1 MQNQTNIEI
10 QSQHAK
16 SNLVQMGE
24 KLVQGQLPT
33 DTQVTH
39 ELNKAAEFL
48 KEKENE
54 TVQPAKGMVYHDTR
68 KFVESVQDVIEEKNF
83 GERVQRFITDCA
95 QLAELTPTANEP
107 KEAWI
112 ETRDFVMS
120 MKDLILDVTKSQ
132 SFRKSLVQLV
142 KIIKDI
148 FYEETN
154 RDPSKKLE
162 KDFVNQESPK
172 TTAQD
177 VAKETKKALQDLPNI
192 EDLPEDKKR
201 AIREQFKTMMGELN
215 QHSET
220 SFAFRKALKLWG
232 RLNAELSFQLTREEV
247 DPNIRKV
254 ELEAKQ
260 IIEILSG
267 RSLDDF
273 IARLKETIRIIE
285 NDGELNTYLNDIR
298 NYLIEGLEKPEIT
311 QTDKFY
317 DRVEEF
323 ISRGRQIARRYR
335 ENWNWNGLCDAAD
348 DIMTGIQSN
357 DQFWNVQYRAEKLV
371 KDFTVTDIKGNK
383 HLDTDLIATMRQDLL
398 PFLIDR
404 IKEVPIPGFRL
415 QNENFEYLIV
425 DDLYVDVEDI
435 LPDMIRIHSRNDT
448 DLTLKNFENPIKSE
462 SVVKVKIEGVR
473 PKFHHFY
480 FKFKRNSVLGVSDE
494 GRANMFV
501 TGSGVNIKMD
511 FQIDVNNDNKGFLGD
526 FEISVSVDHI
536 TLDITEA
543 NHKTLLNIVAPLFT
557 KKIKDELESSLKVRI
572 KQIASDWSAIVN
584 KRILTVMPGVLPKGP
599 IDGIAMTKLVDTIIE

>member
-54 TVQPAKGMVYHDTR
+54 TVAPTKGMVYHDTR

-83 GERVQRFITDCA
+83 GERVQRFITDVA

-132 SFRKSLVQLV
+132 SFRKGLVQLV

-148 FYEETN
+148 FYEETT

-177 VAKETKKALQDLPNI
+177 VAKETKKALEELPNV

-201 AIREQFKTMMGELN
+201 AIREQFKAMMGELN

-220 SFAFRKALKLWG
+220 SYAFRKALKLWG
-232 RLNAELSFQLTREEV
+232 RLNTELSFQLSREEV

-298 NYLIEGLEKPEIT
+298 NYIIEGLEKPEIT
-311 QTDKFY
+311 QTDAFY

-335 ENWNWNGLCDAAD
+335 EDWNWNGLCDAAD
-348 DIMTGIQSN
+348 DIITGIQSN

-371 KDFTVTDIKGNK
+371 KDFTITDIKGNK
-383 HLDTDLIATMRQDLL
+383 HLDMDLISTMRQDLL

-425 DDLYVDVEDI
+425 DDLYVDIEDI

-501 TGSGVNIKMD
+501 TGSGVNINMD

-536 TLDITEA
+536 TLDVTEA

-599 IDGIAMTKLVDTIIE
+599 IDGIAMTKLVETVIE

>member
-1 MQNQTNIEI
+1 
-10 QSQHAK
+10 
-16 SNLVQMGE
+16 MGE

-54 TVQPAKGMVYHDTR
+54 TVAPTKGMVYHDTR

-83 GERVQRFITDCA
+83 GERVQRFITDVA

-220 SFAFRKALKLWG
+220 SFAFRK
-232 RLNAELSFQLTREEV
+232 ST
-247 DPNIRKV
+247 
-254 ELEAKQ
+254 
-260 IIEILSG
+260 
-267 RSLDDF
+267 
-273 IARLKETIRIIE
+273 
-285 NDGELNTYLNDIR
+285 
-298 NYLIEGLEKPEIT
+298 
-311 QTDKFY
+311 
-317 DRVEEF
+317 
-323 ISRGRQIARRYR
+323 
-335 ENWNWNGLCDAAD
+335 
-348 DIMTGIQSN
+348 
-357 DQFWNVQYRAEKLV
+357 
-371 KDFTVTDIKGNK
+371 
-383 HLDTDLIATMRQDLL
+383 
-398 PFLIDR
+398 
-404 IKEVPIPGFRL
+404 
-415 QNENFEYLIV
+415 
-425 DDLYVDVEDI
+425 
-435 LPDMIRIHSRNDT
+435 
-448 DLTLKNFENPIKSE
+448 
-462 SVVKVKIEGVR
+462 
-473 PKFHHFY
+473 
-480 FKFKRNSVLGVSDE
+480 
-494 GRANMFV
+494 
-501 TGSGVNIKMD
+501 
-511 FQIDVNNDNKGFLGD
+511 
-526 FEISVSVDHI
+526 
-536 TLDITEA
+536 
-543 NHKTLLNIVAPLFT
+543 
-557 KKIKDELESSLKVRI
+557 
-572 KQIASDWSAIVN
+572 
-584 KRILTVMPGVLPKGP
+584 
-599 IDGIAMTKLVDTIIE
+599 

>member
-54 TVQPAKGMVYHDTR
+54 TVAPTKGMVYHDTR

-83 GERVQRFITDCA
+83 GERVQRFITDVA

-132 SFRKSLVQLV
+132 SFRKGLVQLV

-148 FYEETN
+148 FYEETT

-177 VAKETKKALQDLPNI
+177 VAKETKKALEELPNI

-572 KQIASDWSAIVN
+572 KQIASEGSASVN